1 MSRNFLVFI
10 FPFVLIGFAKAILR
24 QIRRR
29 VNMHC
34 FQKSA
39 QSRLFFGRNLHWRAP
54 KRLFFAASCKRG
66 RAGRIFPP
74 RLLLKGG
81 AKAGSAEFSSGYL
94 YAGGFSASLSEGI
107 SRLESGAFSHVL
119 SVVVASTSG
128 VRAGPTAPQLN
139 PMLSHEHSNAA
150 ADKASIAEM
159 AVFIAE
165 LNATGRRKFRKRFFR
180 RRLPPFPRETFPARA
195 APAARAIWRAENIC
209 GGV

>member
-29 VNMHC
+29 VNIHC

-39 QSRLFFGRNLHWRAP
+39 QSRLFWEKLTLARP
-54 KRLFFAASCKRG
+54 KTPFFRRQLQARTCGAH
-66 RAGRIFPP
+66 FPP